1 MRNILS
7 VVIFIALTWA
17 SPKAQNLPNVPGGQ
31 QQKSVAAQLIGTWRL
46 VSRETTTSTGERIVE
61 PELGAHPVG
70 YLIYD
75 STGHVAVQ
83 MMRENRSKSEM
94 ENCGSRN
101 TKGRNTS
108 SIFCGY
114 NAYFGTYTV
123 AESQRVVIHHLEGA
137 LSLDD
142 VGKDLHRSFEVTA
155 DQLTITFS
163 TTSPEGLSIKRTLVW
178 ERVK

>member
-1 MRNILS
+1 MRTILS

-70 YLIYD
+70 YFIYD
-75 STGHVAVQ
+75 RTGHVAVQ

-94 ENCGSRN
+94 ENCGRRN

-108 SIFCGY
+108 SI
-114 NAYFGTYTV
+114 
-123 AESQRVVIHHLEGA
+123 
-137 LSLDD
+137 
-142 VGKDLHRSFEVTA
+142 
-155 DQLTITFS
+155 
-163 TTSPEGLSIKRTLVW
+163 
-178 ERVK
+178 